1 MSAIE
6 LQRKWDVRGTKLLAT
21 IKAEGEIPAGS
32 ANIPEEE
39 STNEILEAWD
49 DASGEDLDPDT
60 VLAARREEIAYDKAM
75 GVFTKVL
82 ISQCVAL
89 PEQDASQSESVE
101 RHQQGRSAQRQR
113 SQQIGG
119 KGVQQQK
126 V

>member
-1 MSAIE
+1 MRFWR
-6 LQRKWDVRGTKLLAT
+6 LG
-21 IKAEGEIPAGS
+21 
-32 ANIPEEE
+32 N
-39 STNEILEAWD
+39 

-82 ISQCVAL
+82 ISQCVARTGRK
-89 PEQDASQSESVE
+89 PIGVRWTDTNN
-101 RHQQGRSAQRQR
+101 GRSAQRQR